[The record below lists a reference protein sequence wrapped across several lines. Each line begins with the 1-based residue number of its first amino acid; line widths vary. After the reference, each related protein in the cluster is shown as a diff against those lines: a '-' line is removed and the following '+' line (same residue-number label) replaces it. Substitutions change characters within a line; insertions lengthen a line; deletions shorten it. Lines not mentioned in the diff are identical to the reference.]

1 MINFS
6 TDTEANNDTLIPP
19 IEINEE
25 KKRKRKNK
33 RVHRTKSKNVSVS
46 NDYFSN
52 FIVSS
57 IDSSLTFPYA
67 LDKIQSL
74 IGVWNNMA
82 EDEYLNYSEIIPP
95 KSRKRKKQK
104 DPNRPKGPSNAWI
117 FFHQAEHHRL
127 NEFPSIALDSFLNLS
142 TEEQTKFQ
150 DIWDTLPPSEKEGT
164 TYVIPPKLKN
174 SNLIGDLSGAW
185 RVYYNEK
192 INIDFNE
199 YGYNCTLFGKS
210 RTEFILNRWRSLTPE
225 EQKPWYDMGVKDRN
239 RYKDEMDI
247 YYQTRPEKKPKTKR
261 VRNAYHHF
269 YNEYKLELK
278 NEDLTPAE
286 CRKKISDRW
295 KQIKEDPNL
304 ASEYKRYQDLAT
316 SAKLCD

>member
-1 MINFS
+1 
-6 TDTEANNDTLIPP
+6 
-19 IEINEE
+19 
-25 KKRKRKNK
+25 
-33 RVHRTKSKNVSVS
+33 
-46 NDYFSN
+46 
-52 FIVSS
+52 
-57 IDSSLTFPYA
+57 
-67 LDKIQSL
+67 
-74 IGVWNNMA
+74 
-82 EDEYLNYSEIIPP
+82 
-95 KSRKRKKQK
+95 
-104 DPNRPKGPSNAWI
+104 
-117 FFHQAEHHRL
+117 
-127 NEFPSIALDSFLNLS
+127 
-142 TEEQTKFQ
+142 
-150 DIWDTLPPSEKEGT
+150 
-164 TYVIPPKLKN
+164 
-174 SNLIGDLSGAW
+174 
-185 RVYYNEK
+185 
-192 INIDFNE
+192 
-199 YGYNCTLFGKS
+199 
-210 RTEFILNRWRSLTPE
+210 LTPE